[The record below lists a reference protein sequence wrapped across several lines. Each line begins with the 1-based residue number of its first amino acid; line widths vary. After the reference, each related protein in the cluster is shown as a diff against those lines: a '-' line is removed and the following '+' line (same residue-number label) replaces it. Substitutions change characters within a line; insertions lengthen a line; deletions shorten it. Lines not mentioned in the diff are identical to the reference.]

1 MKILLEELMTISC
14 KALKENAEI
23 DNCKNTNGSS
33 QVQDSMDDGVKHE
46 SDTSLKNSTI
56 QFGKKLE
63 HFYTL
68 SDAVQMSLKQAKEQ
82 LMVTHFYV
90 ANMPTPSN
98 VNKDSYQAYVDTVKC
113 QINDAKQVH
122 NIFKDLSNKLKF
134 PSYSTDLFKE
144 EEKVKGVVGLGQAVN
159 NQLSN
164 MSNSM
169 SHNPN
174 TLNGQLGMKLEN
186 SSSMNSQ
193 NSTLK
198 NEAGIDVLREVSLTP
213 AVTVEYF
220 DYGSVLVHE
229 DKVKKDKESRFEKE
243 QSERLNKEREEA
255 ERIKRDQERQ
265 RQQQQNPGM
274 GVNQGNMQNLGS
286 QNAGNQNPGNQ
297 NPGNQNPGS
306 QNPGNP
312 NSSQVSGNP
321 GNMPNT
327 GNPGNMPPGNQGN
340 IQNPGNQGM
349 PPGNPPGN
357 MHNQGNMPPNPGMS
371 GGPPNPNYGQ
381 NYNNPDYNQ
390 QNYHQFPPAS
400 VQSNHSAGYGG
411 PQSVQPPPSHES
423 QHPVHNPPPYF
434 GGPGGPPQGPP
445 GSSYPVAPSPYG
457 NQAPTPGG
465 GDPNMHHNPGTPG
478 NQNNTGN
485 QNPPSNY
492 NPNHYNN

>member
-1 MKILLEELMTISC
+1 MYHAPPNHPIPGQHQVQQQPPPPAALSQHERQVQEQLRHSRMLQSQQFHRQENNDSLIKFSRDIKKMKTVLEELMTISC
-14 KALKENAEI
+14 EALKENAGI
-23 DNCKNTNGSS
+23 DNCYNNGSS
-33 QVQDSMDDGVKHE
+33 QVQDSMNDGIKQE
-46 SDTSLKNSTI
+46 PDTSLKNSTI
-56 QFGKKLE
+56 KFGKKLE

-82 LMVTHFYV
+82 LMVTQYYV

-134 PSYSTDLFKE
+134 PGYSTDLFKE

-159 NQLSN
+159 NQLGN
-164 MSNSM
+164 MSTM

-174 TLNGQLGMKLEN
+174 TLNGQLGLKLEN
-186 SSSMNSQ
+186 SQNSMNSQ

-229 DKVKKDKESRFEKE
+229 DKVKKEKESRFEKE
-243 QSERLNKEREEA
+243 QTERQNKEREEA

-265 RQQQQNPGM
+265 RQQQQTPGM
-274 GVNQGNMQNLGS
+274 GSNQGNIQNLG
-286 QNAGNQNPGNQ
+286 NP
-297 NPGNQNPGS
+297 
-306 QNPGNP
+306 NPGNP
-312 NSSQVSGNP
+312 NLGNQNSGNQIPGNPLSGNQIPGNQGVP

-340 IQNPGNQGM
+340 IQNVGNQGM
-349 PPGNPPGN
+349 LPGNPSNMPGN
-357 MHNQGNMPPNPGMS
+357 MHNQGNMPSNPANPGMG

-400 VQSNHSAGYGG
+400 VQSNHSAGY
-411 PQSVQPPPSHES
+411 
-423 QHPVHNPPPYF
+423 
-434 GGPGGPPQGPP
+434 
-445 GSSYPVAPSPYG
+445 A
-457 NQAPTPGG
+457 
-465 GDPNMHHNPGTPG
+465 
-478 NQNNTGN
+478 
-485 QNPPSNY
+485 
-492 NPNHYNN
+492 